1 MNLKG
6 LGVAMVTP
14 FTEEGQVDYNALP
27 AVVEN
32 ITTGRADYIVLM
44 GTTAEVACLTAEEK
58 WEVIKTVVAL
68 NQNKVPLVIGIGGN
82 NTAQV
87 VDEILHTDLSPFQA
101 ILSVSPYYN
110 KPTQE
115 GIYQHYKKIVAASP
129 LPIIIYNVPS
139 RTGAGIEV
147 DTFVRLANDFESIIG
162 IKEASGEMSQAENLI
177 KKSPSRIQVISG
189 EDSLNLPMLLAGAV
203 GTISVLGNALPVPIV
218 KMFHYVAEGDLKK
231 AYELHYQ
238 LVDLVSLLFEEG
250 NPVGVKALL
259 ETLSICKKTVRLP
272 LVSASPELA
281 RKIEKAL
288 EAAL

>member
-27 AVVEN
+27 AVFEN

-58 WEVIKTVVAL
+58 REVIKTVVAL

-129 LPIIIYNVPS
+129 LPIIVYNVPS

-250 NPVGVKALL
+250 NPVGIKALL

>member
-14 FTEEGQVDYNALP
+14 FSEEGQVDYNALP

-58 WEVIKTVVAL
+58 REVIKTVVAL

-129 LPIIIYNVPS
+129 LPIIVYNVPS

-203 GTISVLGNALPVPIV
+203 GAISVLGNALPVPIV

-250 NPVGVKALL
+250 NPVGIKALL